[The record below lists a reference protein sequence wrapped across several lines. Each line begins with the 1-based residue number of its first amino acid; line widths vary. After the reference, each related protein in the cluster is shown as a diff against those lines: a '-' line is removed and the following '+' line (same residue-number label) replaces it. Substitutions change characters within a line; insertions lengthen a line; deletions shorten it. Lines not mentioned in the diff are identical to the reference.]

1 MGFLRDLGNAFVG
14 AALAV
19 ATSMVSAAT
28 SIYQGAKAL
37 VVGGLTIIA
46 DRGQEFVDSV
56 KRGWR
61 KIRPHIENVVDP
73 LIKAVKLLTIPFPK
87 IYHAVNLADRVV
99 TAALVFAGTR
109 LAHAVEAAIRWTIDL
124 TKHIVDKY
132 LRPESWHEAERHRK
146 SFQEAAD
153 IPDLPDDDRQATR
166 VAAMVL
172 ELGLARAKAE
182 KAFRD
187 NSIAN
192 FDHYL
197 RLRASAKLLEMAE
210 RKIGALNS
218 IEFVSKDDLLI
229 VHLCHELV
237 EERPDVTPEELLE
250 LDRIVEERLG
260 QKLLPFVFEELLI
273 TWNDK
278 IDDLGRAWHAADD
291 MRIANKT
298 AYNKLRTQRRWGL
311 TGVQAAEMQEREAR
325 MPELEQAMQDALD
338 RKLEM
343 EKYVHSAEGF
353 LQFLEQPGD
362 GMMDEDR
369 EELAPRVAQ
378 IIVDCAQNGRAWSD
392 LPGDDQQLIE
402 RFALMYQRSFEDRMM
417 RVRPAPPTDEP
428 APPPDAPPP
437 PKAKKKKP
445 SARRQTPEQE

>member
-1 MGFLRDLGNAFVG
+1 MGFFGDVGNALAG
-14 AALAV
+14 AFSALVTSV
-19 ATSMVSAAT
+19 ARAA
-28 SIYQGAKAL
+28 SYVYQGVKAV

-46 DRGQEFVDSV
+46 DKGHAFVDSV

-61 KIRPHIENVVDP
+61 KIHPHIENVVDP
-73 LIKAVKLLTIPFPK
+73 LIKAVKLLAVPFPK
-87 IYHAVNLADRVV
+87 IHYALNLADRVV
-99 TAALVFAGTR
+99 TAALVFAGTQ

-146 SFQEAAD
+146 SLQEAAD
-153 IPDLPDDDRQATR
+153 IPDLPDDERRATQA
-166 VAAMVL
+166 AAMVL

-187 NSIAN
+187 NSITN

-197 RLRASAKLLEMAE
+197 RLRASAKLLEMSE
-210 RKIGALNS
+210 KKIGELNAIES
-218 IEFVSKDDLLI
+218 ISNDDLLV

-237 EERPDVTPEELLE
+237 EEEPDVTPEELRE

-260 QKLLPFVFEELLI
+260 QKLLPFVFEELLLA
-273 TWNDK
+273 WNDK

-291 MRIANKT
+291 ARIANKT

-311 TGVQAAEMQEREAR
+311 TEARAAEMQEREAK
-325 MPELEQAMQDALD
+325 MPALEEAMQAALD

-362 GMMDEDR
+362 GLQEEGR
-369 EELAPRVAQ
+369 EELAPRVAR
-378 IIVDCAQNGRAWSD
+378 IIIDCAQNGRAWSELSD
-392 LPGDDQQLIE
+392 ADQQLIE
-402 RFALMYQRSFEDRMM
+402 QFALIYQKSFEDRMM
-417 RVRPAPPTDEP
+417 RVRPAPPAEEP
-428 APPPDAPPP
+428 APAPEAPPP
-437 PKAKKKKP
+437 PKTKKKKP
-445 SARRQTPEQE
+445 NSRRRSPGQE